1 MPVAPLPSTPAAIAP
16 TLAAD
21 GSNDLEVAMA
31 AAPSTGAEP
40 RLRPTASARSADA
53 PRGRDGVSGEI
64 GSDDAAQRLSAGASR
79 VMRAAPGRDD
89 QPGFQGRESRDG
101 EAVPSPSDSAIAG
114 PSAPAASATLRP
126 ASDAAASARPEPVRD
141 PVDQIATRLRDV
153 RTDGRHEISLRL
165 DPPDLGAVRIDA
177 RLEGAR
183 LSVQIRAEQATTGE
197 ALADALPRLREA
209 LSQQGFVPSE
219 ISVHLGLDASGRQ
232 FARDGAPTFTPPRD
246 GEPSPQPQVVRAPA
260 RATALSDGL
269 DVWA

>member
-1 MPVAPLPSTPAAIAP
+1 
-16 TLAAD
+16 
-21 GSNDLEVAMA
+21 
-31 AAPSTGAEP
+31 
-40 RLRPTASARSADA
+40 
-53 PRGRDGVSGEI
+53 
-64 GSDDAAQRLSAGASR
+64 
-79 VMRAAPGRDD
+79 MRAASRPDD
-89 QPGFQGRESRDG
+89 QPGFPGRESRDG
-101 EAVPSPSDSAIAG
+101 EAASSSASSSDSAIGG
-114 PSAPAASATLRP
+114 PSAPAASAALRNAP
-126 ASDAAASARPEPVRD
+126 DAAASARPEPVRD

-183 LSVQIRAEQATTGE
+183 LHVQIRVEQLRTGE

-260 RATALSDGL
+260 RAVALSDGL